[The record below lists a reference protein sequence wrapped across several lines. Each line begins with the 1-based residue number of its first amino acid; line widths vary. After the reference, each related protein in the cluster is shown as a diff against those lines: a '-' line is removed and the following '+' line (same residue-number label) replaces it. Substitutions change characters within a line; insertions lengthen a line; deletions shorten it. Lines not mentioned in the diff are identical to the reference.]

1 MRSIIGE
8 SAIFYGEKHAEL
20 DKHVKRAEGN
30 SMKNLI
36 FCFDM
41 DCEVSNRD
49 FEQSNAKINVYIL
62 FITLFYMMLLL
73 YR

>member
-1 MRSIIGE
+1 VRSIIGE

-36 FCFDM
+36 L
-41 DCEVSNRD
+41 SGI
-49 FEQSNAKINVYIL
+49 EQRARNSFNLKKN
-62 FITLFYMMLLL
+62 
-73 YR
+73 